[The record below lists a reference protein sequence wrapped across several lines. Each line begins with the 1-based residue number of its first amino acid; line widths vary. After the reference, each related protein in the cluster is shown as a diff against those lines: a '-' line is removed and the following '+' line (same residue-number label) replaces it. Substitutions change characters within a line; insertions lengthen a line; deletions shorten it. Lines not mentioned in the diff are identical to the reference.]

1 MAERSLNPLIT
12 PTELAGRIREG
23 KAPVMIDVR
32 EVDEF
37 AEGHIPGAINLPLS
51 NFTNLYQQIPKDQEV
66 ALICRS
72 SNRSGRAHEFL
83 VQQGWQLLRNMS
95 GGMLSWQGP
104 VE

>member
-1 MAERSLNPLIT
+1 MATEGIDPLIT
-12 PTELAGRIREG
+12 PTELAGRIQEG

-37 AEGHIPGAINLPLS
+37 AEGHIPGSINMPLS
-51 NFTNLYQQIPKDQEV
+51 NFMNLYEQIPQDQEV

-72 SNRSGRAHEFL
+72 ANRSGRAQAFL
-83 VQQGWQLLRNMS
+83 VNQGWTNLRNMS
-95 GGMLSWQGP
+95 GGMLAWTGP

>member
-1 MAERSLNPLIT
+1 MAEEAVNPLIT
-12 PTELAGRIREG
+12 PTELAGRIHEG
-23 KAPVMIDVR
+23 KAPLMVDVR

-51 NFTNLYQQIPKDQEV
+51 NFMNLYEQIPKDQEV

-72 SNRSGRAHEFL
+72 ANRSGRAQAFL
-83 VQQGWQLLRNMS
+83 AQQGWTLLRNMS
-95 GGMLSWQGP
+95 GGMLAWQGP